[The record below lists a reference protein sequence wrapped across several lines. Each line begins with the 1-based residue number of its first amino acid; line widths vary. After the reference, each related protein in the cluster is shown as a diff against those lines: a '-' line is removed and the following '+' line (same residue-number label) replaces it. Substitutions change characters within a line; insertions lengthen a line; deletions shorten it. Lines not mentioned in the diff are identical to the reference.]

1 MRRPRFVSAT
11 LGALL
16 AGWIGS
22 AGCTHNYYYGALP
35 TACAPGTTT
44 VVPGTA
50 QSSSICDLPSQLFG
64 GGTIVASS
72 PGLRPSVT
80 TTAPPSSSSSDVVVS
95 EPINRPRLSGVW
107 RRPDPESS
115 VATTRVEGAL
125 NSDVDSTVK

>member
-1 MRRPRFVSAT
+1 MRRARFVNGT

-16 AGWIGS
+16 AGWVGS
-22 AGCTHNYYYGALP
+22 AGCTHNYYYGAVP
-35 TACAPGTTT
+35 AACAPGTTT
-44 VVPGTA
+44 LVPGTA
-50 QSSSICDLPSQLFG
+50 SICDLPTQLFG
-64 GGTIVASS
+64 GGTVVASS
-72 PGLRPSVT
+72 PGIKSSVT

-125 NSDVDSTVK
+125 NSDNDSTVK